1 MKTKILW
8 IWTFEHTGWEKA
20 QKKKEKYHQDWE
32 FFTSRNQAREFKKD
46 YLKNPGHYGFEPNAK
61 FRNWKL
67 HKVVLNLEIEKE
79 IKNPAKQ
86 RLKEAIKSQKMCR
99 DLNKIVKKIE
109 SESKKRSSAWIKSE
123 NKRCKQNK
131 FTNNK
136 CDCAQCRD
144 VH

>member
-8 IWTFEHTGWEKA
+8 IATWEEEFLGGWEV
-20 QKKKEKYHQDWE
+20 QWNIFNTRQE
-32 FFTSRNQAREFKKD
+32 AREFKNDGRLNKVLYYD
-46 YLKNPGHYGFEPNAK
+46 D
-61 FRNWKL
+61 RNWKL
-67 HKVVLNLEIEKE
+67 HKVVLNLEKE
-79 IKNPAKQ
+79 IKNPAKR

-109 SESKKRSSAWIKSE
+109 SESKKRLSAWIKSE